1 MYATTAPIAKNVLSD
16 ELRRRATRHA
26 APISWRRA
34 LGYALLCGVA
44 NTVLESLVMP
54 TGELGW
60 REMLAFMLALLP
72 GYWITCVAV
81 TCLAMIVEPRMTVT
95 MVAVTTMAAALAG
108 AAAGV
113 GFELVRG
120 QLFFNIDAY
129 LFGRPRPLLTKFA
142 SNAWAYLFYG
152 GLLMMVL
159 VLVMRA
165 ERTRGLLGNAEIARS
180 QTETVLSQAQL
191 QALRGQVDPDLLLR
205 VMAEVQRRYAQDP
218 AAAEGLL
225 DQLVG
230 FLRGA
235 MPGVRSGRST
245 LAAELALV
253 QSYVQLRA
261 ELDPQRA
268 RWQICINA
276 PLPELPFPPLLL
288 LPVLDRLSGRGLSVR
303 RETQRI
309 RLSIDGPV
317 EAGWLP
323 AELAYRLR
331 VGLRAQYGEAW
342 TLDLSEAGASGA
354 PALMLELP
362 IEALAPA
369 PPAAGTHDSTI
380 GLPGLVRSP

>member
-1 MYATTAPIAKNVLSD
+1 MTAPERAAS
-16 ELRRRATRHA
+16 RRS
-26 APISWRRA
+26 PISWRRA
-34 LGYALLCGVA
+34 LGYALLWGLAFEALESFVLPLGDLSWRQLLEFALQTSDIWLVCTFGVA
-44 NTVLESLVMP
+44 
-54 TGELGW
+54 
-60 REMLAFMLALLP
+60 
-72 GYWITCVAV
+72 
-81 TCLAMIVEPRMTVT
+81 CLAMFAEPRMSTAKLALST
-95 MVAVTTMAAALAG
+95 VAVALAL

-113 GFELVRG
+113 LLGDVGTEVA
-120 QLFFNIDAY
+120 LFQKPRSFATRFAY
-129 LFGRPRPLLTKFA
+129 G
-142 SNAWAYLFYG
+142 AWGCLFYG
-152 GLLMMVL
+152 GLFMLVL

-165 ERTRGLLGNAEIARS
+165 ERTRSLLGHAEIARS